1 MKKRLFT
8 PGPTPI
14 PEKISLKMA
23 EPLIHHRGPGF
34 SAILREVTEGLRYLF
49 QTQNDVLILT
59 TSGTGGMEAAVV
71 NFLSRGDKVL
81 VVEGGKFG
89 QRWSE
94 ICGIYGVRVEP
105 IPVPWGEAVDPDEVG
120 RRLNQNPETRAVFLT
135 HSETSTGVVMDIE
148 RIAEVVRRY
157 SDALIIVDGISAV
170 GAIPLKT
177 DQWGIDVVVTASQ
190 KGIMVPPGLALLSV
204 SQRAWKRAESS
215 NLPKYYFDL
224 KKCKEALVRAETTPF
239 TPAITLVIGLRESLR
254 MIKETGLEALWK
266 RHEIMAR
273 AVRAAVEAM
282 GLEVFAKQPTNSLT
296 TVKIP
301 PGINGDELIDL
312 LERRYG
318 VIITGGQ
325 DSLKG
330 KIFRIGHMGY
340 IDRLDVISVI
350 SALELALADL
360 GWEFEKGAGVA
371 AAQRM
376 LLKRGGE
383 EC

>member
-8 PGPTPI
+8 PGPTPV
-14 PEKISLKMA
+14 PERVSLRMA
-23 EPLIHHRGPGF
+23 EPLIHHRGQGF
-34 SAILREVTEGLRYLF
+34 SAILREVEEGLRYLF

-71 NFLSRGDKVL
+71 NFLSWGDRVL

-94 ICGIYGVRVEP
+94 ICRVYRVHVDP
-105 IPVPWGEAVDPDEVG
+105 IPVPWGEEVDPDEVG
-120 RRLNQNPETRAVFLT
+120 RRLNQNPEIKAVFLT
-135 HSETSTGVVMDIE
+135 QSETSTGVAMDIQ

-177 DQWGIDVVVTASQ
+177 DQWGVDVVVTASQ
-190 KGIMVPPGLALLSV
+190 KGLMVPPGLALFSI
-204 SQRAWKRAESS
+204 SQRAWRLAEKSD
-215 NLPKYYFDL
+215 LPKYYLDL
-224 KKCKEALVRAETTPF
+224 RRCRDTFAETKTTPF
-239 TPAITLVIGLRESLR
+239 TPAITLVIGLRETLN
-254 MIKETGLEALWK
+254 MIKEIGLETLWK
-266 RHEIMAR
+266 RHEVMAQ
-273 AVRAAVEAM
+273 AVRAAVKAI
-282 GLEVFAKQPTNSLT
+282 GLEVFAKRPTNSLT

-301 PGINGDELIDL
+301 PGINGDGLIDL

-325 DSLKG
+325 DRLKG

-340 IDRLDVISVI
+340 IDRLDIITVI
-350 SALELALADL
+350 SALELALTDL

-371 AAQRM
+371 AAQRV
-376 LLKRGGE
+376 LLKRGE
-383 EC
+383 EQC